1 MSSLQVLNKCSMG
14 IFVYVEESLV
24 LMAKY
29 KIMVIIQNKMMLL
42 AYC

>member
-1 MSSLQVLNKCSMG
+1 MCSLQVLNKCFMD

-29 KIMVIIQNKMMLL
+29 KIMAIIQNKMIL
-42 AYC
+42 